1 MKSKISAV
9 FIICGLILFCSGAML
24 GQQDRYNDSLKTL
37 LKKTTKDSAKA
48 ELLNK
53 LCFGLSYINLDQ
65 AFDYGKQAIILSEKI
80 AYKKEQC
87 MAYNNMGI
95 VYDQKG
101 EGDSALLYYNKC
113 LDMSKKIKNIYLE
126 ASALSNL
133 GYIYWSQGNYDKAL
147 DQSLKALAIIDTGR
161 NYSATAGT
169 IEHIAMIYYD
179 LKDYKNSIK
188 HHRQAIA
195 IYKIAKDESNI
206 AMAYCNMALNY
217 VGPDKDSM
225 IYFLKKGEVIFQKEQ
240 NHWALGHVYNNL
252 GGIYIE
258 TKKPDPALAYL
269 FKARN
274 EHAIVGDD
282 RGMCATQVSLGMS
295 WLMKDKPAI
304 AKNHLDTAISMAT
317 KMEMNE
323 ELSKAY
329 RNYALMYSRLGI
341 LDSVTKYLDL
351 EDEIKD
357 SIFSGEKTKTI
368 AEMQT
373 RYDTEKK
380 DLEISKQKIE
390 LVAQENAKKR
400 RETLIFALV
409 GLVLLIIVL
418 GYFIYS
424 RNKIKQKAK
433 MDKELANQRDI
444 RSKAVIEAEEKER
457 RRIAQDLHDGVGQ
470 ILSAAKLNLSGLE
483 DKLKLE
489 KPEQSLL
496 LSNALE
502 LVNDSVKEVRSV
514 SHNMMPNTLIKLG
527 LASAVR
533 EFITKIA
540 SVPNLR
546 IDLQIVGMEER
557 LENTVETVLYRVI
570 QEVVANIIKHAK
582 ANEISMQLIRHDN
595 ELTIMIEDNGV
606 GFDKTNITKF
616 EGIGLKNIIS
626 RIEFLNG
633 NVDFDSTPGQGT
645 TVVIEIPI
653 VPTS

>member
-1 MKSKISAV
+1 
-9 FIICGLILFCSGAML
+9 
-24 GQQDRYNDSLKTL
+24 
-37 LKKTTKDSAKA
+37 
-48 ELLNK
+48 
-53 LCFGLSYINLDQ
+53 
-65 AFDYGKQAIILSEKI
+65 
-80 AYKKEQC
+80 
-87 MAYNNMGI
+87 
-95 VYDQKG
+95 
-101 EGDSALLYYNKC
+101 
-113 LDMSKKIKNIYLE
+113 
-126 ASALSNL
+126 
-133 GYIYWSQGNYDKAL
+133 
-147 DQSLKALAIIDTGR
+147 
-161 NYSATAGT
+161 
-169 IEHIAMIYYD
+169 
-179 LKDYKNSIK
+179 
-188 HHRQAIA
+188 
-195 IYKIAKDESNI
+195 
-206 AMAYCNMALNY
+206 
-217 VGPDKDSM
+217 
-225 IYFLKKGEVIFQKEQ
+225 
-240 NHWALGHVYNNL
+240 
-252 GGIYIE
+252 
-258 TKKPDPALAYL
+258 
-269 FKARN
+269 
-274 EHAIVGDD
+274 
-282 RGMCATQVSLGMS
+282 
-295 WLMKDKPAI
+295 
-304 AKNHLDTAISMAT
+304 
-317 KMEMNE
+317 
-323 ELSKAY
+323 
-329 RNYALMYSRLGI
+329 
-341 LDSVTKYLDL
+341 
-351 EDEIKD
+351 
-357 SIFSGEKTKTI
+357 
-368 AEMQT
+368 
-373 RYDTEKK
+373 
-380 DLEISKQKIE
+380 
-390 LVAQENAKKR
+390 
-400 RETLIFALV
+400 
-409 GLVLLIIVL
+409 
-418 GYFIYS
+418 
-424 RNKIKQKAK
+424 

-489 KPEQSLL
+489 NPEQSLL

-606 GFDKTNITKF
+606 GFDKNNITKF